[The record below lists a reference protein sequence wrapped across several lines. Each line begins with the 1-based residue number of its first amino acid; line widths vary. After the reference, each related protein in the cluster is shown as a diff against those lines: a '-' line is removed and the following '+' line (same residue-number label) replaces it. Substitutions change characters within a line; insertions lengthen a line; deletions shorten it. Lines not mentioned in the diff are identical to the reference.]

1 MLTFTSC
8 EQLPSDP
15 KVQIIDTGGDM
26 VEIRL
31 TYLMGLQ
38 VSQMVWPEQAEGQK
52 CKDLIAAMRRKAE
65 R

>member
-1 MLTFTSC
+1 
-8 EQLPSDP
+8 
-15 KVQIIDTGGDM
+15 VQIIDAGGDM

-38 VSQMVWPEQAEGQK
+38 VSQMVWPDQAEGQK

>member
-1 MLTFTSC
+1 MTFSSC

-15 KVQIIDTGGDM
+15 QVQIIDTGGDM

-38 VSQMVWPEQAEGQK
+38 VSRKVWPEQAEGQK
-52 CKDLIAAMRRKAE
+52 CKDLIAAMRRRAE
-65 R
+65 Q

>member
-1 MLTFTSC
+1 MYPF
-8 EQLPSDP
+8 EPQ
-15 KVQIIDTGGDM
+15 VQIIDTGEEM

>member
-1 MLTFTSC
+1 MFLS
-8 EQLPSDP
+8 EPQ
-15 KVQIIDTGGDM
+15 VQIIDTGEEM
-26 VEIRL
+26 VEIRI
-31 TYLMGLQ
+31 TYLQGLQ